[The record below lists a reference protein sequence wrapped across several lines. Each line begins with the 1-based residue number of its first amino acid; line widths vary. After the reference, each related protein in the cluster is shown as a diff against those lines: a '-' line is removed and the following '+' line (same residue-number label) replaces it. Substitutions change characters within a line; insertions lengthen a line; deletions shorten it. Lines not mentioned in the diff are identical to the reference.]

1 MLLAEAT
8 QPPPC
13 PLTCPTSAQLRDTGL
28 VGHQPQEGV
37 GAASGCHCAIS
48 PKATV
53 SCEPQD
59 PRGGGQSQELCLHG
73 LPAGSTG
80 ATPEGQGL
88 GRGSRILS
96 PHPTSPPIPLSSP
109 PSLVPQASAAPV
121 TDPQAGLAW
130 ALGCPGSRASGPA
143 VAREAVS
150 VLGTNSCRP
159 GSSPTHPRA
168 GVPPMAQPSLPRASP
183 RGRGAPCPHVLGL
196 AQGVGGGLG
205 LGLTFGVLK
214 PVAAEARPPVA
225 SL

>member
-1 MLLAEAT
+1 MST
-8 QPPPC
+8 WPP
-13 PLTCPTSAQLRDTGL
+13 TG
-28 VGHQPQEGV
+28 
-37 GAASGCHCAIS
+37 
-48 PKATV
+48 
-53 SCEPQD
+53 
-59 PRGGGQSQELCLHG
+59 
-73 LPAGSTG
+73 GSTG
-80 ATPEGQGL
+80 AIPEGQGL
-88 GRGSRILS
+88 GRGSCMLS

-183 RGRGAPCPHVLGL
+183 RGRGAPCPHVLAL
-196 AQGVGGGLG
+196 AQGMGGAWAGTDIQG
-205 LGLTFGVLK
+205 PQARGSRSQASRGQPTKVTRVLTAASAKEGPCHRPHSSG
-214 PVAAEARPPVA
+214 PVRPAV
-225 SL
+225 